1 MIIIKT
7 NMTEIPKNCKECE
20 IKVIAPNMIMCPI
33 LHDWLEPFEFKNGK
47 TKLDNCPL
55 EDKK

>member
-7 NMTEIPKNCKECE
+7 NMTELPKNCKECE

-33 LHDWLEPFEFKNGK
+33 LHDWLEPFEFKKGK

-55 EDKK
+55 EEK